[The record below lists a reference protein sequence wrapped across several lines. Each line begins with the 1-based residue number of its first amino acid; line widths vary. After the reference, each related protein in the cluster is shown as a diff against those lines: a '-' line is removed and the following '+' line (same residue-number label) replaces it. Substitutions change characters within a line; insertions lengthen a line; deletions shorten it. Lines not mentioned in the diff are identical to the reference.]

1 MPQPT
6 QPGLVKQSHD
16 KQQRD
21 TEQQMEKG
29 PGTGSFPILQPMG
42 HLHQGLLSPGATLL
56 GTKCHRKGLLLSFF
70 ILFSFTAPEGSLST
84 LQLLFPILLSSV
96 YVSMTH
102 LPSDPAASPEGIST
116 WLDIMNNGGRTS
128 SEAEAFEFYRERTC
142 SEKCSLSLV
151 HRFKILLETSRKAGK
166 G

>member
-1 MPQPT
+1 MTSSKGT
-6 QPGLVKQSHD
+6 QSSRWKKTLGQAVFPSYN
-16 KQQRD
+16 
-21 TEQQMEKG
+21 
-29 PGTGSFPILQPMG
+29 PWGTCTRGFS
-42 HLHQGLLSPGATLL
+42 SPGATLL

-128 SEAEAFEFYRERTC
+128 SEAEAFGFYRERTC
-142 SEKCSLSLV
+142 SEKSSLSCV
-151 HRFKILLETSRKAGK
+151 HRLKILLETSRKDGK